1 MIDIAYLQVEMSDSR
16 SRRQARGF
24 IAGACVLHEIAHG
37 HRACRHVEAFVV
49 ATPICSRAIG
59 INLDAIAFRIAE
71 VEGLAHRVVGRALK
85 SRGEV

>member
-1 MIDIAYLQVEMSDSR
+1 
-16 SRRQARGF
+16 
-24 IAGACVLHEIAHG
+24 
-37 HRACRHVEAFVV
+37 VV

-59 INLDAIAFRIAE
+59 INLDAVAFRIAE